1 MFKNK
6 PDDMKFNNKLLA
18 HMTNKYVEELEKA
31 AFERRFIYTGKMKRT
46 GKTTAL
52 IMFAKK
58 HSYNVILG
66 NFAPIKKLR
75 EKFEYEKI
83 YGDQYYGKLAEIAV
97 IDDDTSHACKIEH
110 SLPIITGFTE
120 IDLSVAI
127 DKGKPDWWSE
137 GDATKILR
145 STTHFK
151 NNRKE

>member
-6 PDDMKFNNKLLA
+6 PDDMKFNNELLA

-58 HSYNVILG
+58 HNYNVILG
-66 NFAPIKKLR
+66 NFSPVKKLR

-83 YGDQYYGKLAEIAV
+83 YSDQYYGKLSEIAV
-97 IDDDTSHACKIEH
+97 VDNDASYAFKIEH

-120 IDLSVAI
+120 IDLSLAI
-127 DKGKPDWWSE
+127 DKKKPDWWIE
-137 GDATKILR
+137 GDATKGLVG
-145 STTHFK
+145 THLK
-151 NNRKE
+151 I